1 MTPPDSIAAHLSD
14 AVPSVVPLRG
24 RARVVAG
31 LRKPANW
38 VQLIQFGSVGAS
50 GFVVNMVVYGTL
62 LVLDVPYL
70 LAATVAFCVAV
81 ANNFLW
87 NRRWTFRH
95 RRDASH
101 AAFQA
106 ARFFTVATTAF
117 LISFV
122 LLRLLVETYG
132 VAKLPAQVVAVGL
145 VLPLSFLCNKLWSF
159 R

>member
-1 MTPPDSIAAHLSD
+1 MTPSESIAAPLPE
-14 AVPSVVPLRG
+14 AVPAVAPLRG

-38 VQLIQFGSVGAS
+38 LQLVQFGSVGAS
-50 GFVVNMVVYGTL
+50 GFVVNMAVYGTL
-62 LVLDVPYL
+62 LVLGVPYL
-70 LAATVAFCVAV
+70 LAATAAFCVAV
-81 ANNFLW
+81 ANNFWW
-87 NRRWTFRH
+87 NRRWTFHH

-117 LISFV
+117 LISAA
-122 LLRLLVETYG
+122 LLRVLVESYD

-145 VLPLSFLCNKLWSF
+145 VLPFSFLANKLWSF